1 MAWITSTFARTAQH
15 FSSPRRRTRSRSITK
30 SNRATAATSSC
41 RPCSRNQCMTA
52 TLKAAASAEKSL
64 SPNSRLLQK
73 MRTRVVP
80 NTAREHSVSDRSHR
94 LACVMRT
101 PSVRSLALLGM
112 TAWFAWL
119 LLPKPPLLDG
129 ISFSQCVR
137 DRNRKLLRVT
147 LSADQKFRIWT
158 QLEEIS
164 PDLIDATLR
173 YEDKYYAHH
182 PGVNPIALARGAV
195 DLLRF
200 HRATT
205 GGSTITMQLARL
217 RFRVHTR
224 TISGKLEQIMRALE
238 LERHYSKNQILE
250 AYLNLAPYGRN
261 LEGIGAASE
270 VYFDKPAWK
279 LSRPEAI
286 ALSVIPQSPSRRALH
301 IDRDN
306 QLVNFAQSSWY
317 DRAGVDTDAEFS
329 VREFRPRMQT
339 ERKFLAP
346 HFVQE
351 VLETSHGRDQII
363 TTLDLEKQRAIER
376 RVTDYVANNRNR
388 GIENAAVFLVD
399 IRTMDVL
406 AQVGSA
412 DFYKADIDGQV
423 DGTRSSR
430 SPGST
435 LKPFVY
441 ALALEQGLIHPLS
454 ILADAPRSFGEYN
467 PENFDREFLG
477 PIRACD
483 ALARSRNVPAVELA
497 SHLAHPT
504 LYQFLSTAEVRLP
517 KAESFYGLAL
527 PLGGAE
533 VSLQDLVRL
542 YAALANNGELR
553 PLRRIVNDPIVKT
566 RRLLSPEAAFLTLEM
581 LGNVPRPEMN
591 CTDGTHSRPVYWKT
605 GTSHGFRDAWSV
617 AVFDHYVLG
626 VWVGNFDGRPNPAF
640 VGRTSAAPLLFQ
652 IIDSL
657 RATWPEPVTPHL
669 PPPGANLKRVEFC
682 ALSGDLPNAF
692 CTQRVEG
699 WFIPGV
705 SPIKTCHVHR
715 EVLVDV
721 ASGLRVP
728 IDDGTHQLRRKV
740 YEFWPTEFLTLFE
753 QAGVPRRV
761 PPPFLPNNGNEV
773 AGRAGQKPVIVSPSS
788 KEIVLASAKTVPLRA
803 KTDCGVREI
812 FWFAGKQFVGKAAPN
827 QVIEWNAAAGDY
839 EITAL
844 DDHGRAASHSVT
856 VR

>member
-1 MAWITSTFARTAQH
+1 MKTPVIPNEVRDLSKARG
-15 FSSPRRRTRSRSITK
+15 SRYVLRVI
-30 SNRATAATSSC
+30 RA
-41 RPCSRNQCMTA
+41 P
-52 TLKAAASAEKSL
+52 L
-64 SPNSRLLQK
+64 
-73 MRTRVVP
+73 
-80 NTAREHSVSDRSHR
+80 
-94 LACVMRT
+94 
-101 PSVRSLALLGM
+101 VRSLAVLGM
-112 TAWFAWL
+112 TAWFTWL

-137 DRNRKLLRVT
+137 DRNGKLLRVT

-158 QLEEIS
+158 PLEKIS

-173 YEDKYYAHH
+173 YEDKYYARH
-182 PGVNPIALARGAV
+182 PGVNPIALARGAT

-217 RFRVHTR
+217 RFHLHTR

-270 VYFDKPAWK
+270 IYFDKPATK

-286 ALSVIPQSPSRRALH
+286 ALSVIPQRPSRRALH
-301 IDRDN
+301 TDRDN
-306 QLVNFAQSSWY
+306 HSVNLAQSSWY
-317 DRAGVDTDAEFS
+317 DRAGSDTDAKFP

-339 ERKFLAP
+339 ERKFIAP

-351 VLETSHGRDQII
+351 VLETSHGRDEIV
-363 TTLDLEKQRAIER
+363 TTLDLEKQQAIEL
-376 RVTDYVANNRNR
+376 RVTSYVANNRNR
-388 GIENAAVFLVD
+388 GIENAAAFLID
-399 IRTMDVL
+399 TRTMDVL

-412 DFYKADIDGQV
+412 DFYKADINGQV
-423 DGTRSSR
+423 DGTRSPR

-477 PIRACD
+477 PIRAGD

-504 LYQFLSTAEVRLP
+504 LYQFLSTADVRLT

-553 PLRRIVNDPIVKT
+553 PLRFTARDCIAKPKRI
-566 RRLLSPEAAFLTLEM
+566 LSPEAAFLTLEM

-591 CTDGTHSRPVYWKT
+591 CADGNHSARVYWKT
-605 GTSHGFRDAWSV
+605 GTSHGV
-617 AVFDHYVLG
+617 
-626 VWVGNFDGRPNPAF
+626 
-640 VGRTSAAPLLFQ
+640 
-652 IIDSL
+652 
-657 RATWPEPVTPHL
+657 
-669 PPPGANLKRVEFC
+669 
-682 ALSGDLPNAF
+682 
-692 CTQRVEG
+692 
-699 WFIPGV
+699 
-705 SPIKTCHVHR
+705 
-715 EVLVDV
+715 
-721 ASGLRVP
+721 
-728 IDDGTHQLRRKV
+728 
-740 YEFWPTEFLTLFE
+740 
-753 QAGVPRRV
+753 
-761 PPPFLPNNGNEV
+761 
-773 AGRAGQKPVIVSPSS
+773 
-788 KEIVLASAKTVPLRA
+788 
-803 KTDCGVREI
+803 
-812 FWFAGKQFVGKAAPN
+812 
-827 QVIEWNAAAGDY
+827 
-839 EITAL
+839 
-844 DDHGRAASHSVT
+844 
-856 VR
+856 

>member
-1 MAWITSTFARTAQH
+1 M
-15 FSSPRRRTRSRSITK
+15 K
-30 SNRATAATSSC
+30 
-41 RPCSRNQCMTA
+41 
-52 TLKAAASAEKSL
+52 
-64 SPNSRLLQK
+64 
-73 MRTRVVP
+73 TRVIP
-80 NTAREHSVSDRSHR
+80 IPQSRERDLSKALVSRYLSR
-94 LACVMRT
+94 VIRA
-101 PSVRSLALLGM
+101 PSVRSFALLGM

-137 DRNRKLLRVT
+137 DRNGKLLRVT

-158 QLEEIS
+158 PLAEIS

-182 PGVNPIALARGAV
+182 PGVNPLALARCAL

-200 HRATT
+200 HRVTA

-217 RFRVHTR
+217 RFHLHTR
-224 TISGKLEQIMRALE
+224 NISGKLEQIIRSVE
-238 LERHYSKNQILE
+238 LERHYSKNEILE

-261 LEGIGAASE
+261 IEGIGAASQI
-270 VYFDKPAWK
+270 YFDKPASK
-279 LSRPEAI
+279 LSRPEAV
-286 ALSVIPQSPSRRALH
+286 ALSVIPQSPTRRALH

-306 QLVNFAQSSWY
+306 HSINLAQSSWY
-317 DRAGVDTDAEFS
+317 DRAKIDSNAEFS
-329 VREFRPRMQT
+329 MRNFQPRMQT
-339 ERKFLAP
+339 EQKFFAP
-346 HFVQE
+346 HFVQQ
-351 VLETSHGRDQII
+351 VLESSHGRDQVI
-363 TTLDLEKQRAIER
+363 TTLDFEKQRAIER
-376 RVTDYVANNRNR
+376 RVTNYIASNRNR
-388 GIENAAVFLVD
+388 SIENAAVLLVD
-399 IRTMDVL
+399 TRTMDVL

-412 DFYKADIDGQV
+412 DFNNAAINGQV
-423 DGTRSSR
+423 DGTRSPR

-504 LYQFLSTAEVRLP
+504 LYEFLNTADVHLP
-517 KAESFYGLAL
+517 KPESFYGLAL

-542 YAALANNGELR
+542 YAALANNGQLR
-553 PLRRIVNDPIVKT
+553 LLRRIENDPVAKS
-566 RRLLSPEAAFLTLEM
+566 RRILSPEAAFLTLEM

-591 CTDGTHSRPVYWKT
+591 CADGTHSAPVYWKT
-605 GTSHGFRDAWSV
+605 GTSHGFRDAWSI

-626 VWVGNFDGRPNPAF
+626 VWVGNFDGRANPAF
-640 VGRTSAAPLLFQ
+640 VGRTAAAPLLFQ

-657 RATWPEPVTPHL
+657 RAAWPEPSVPHL
-669 PPPGANLKRVEFC
+669 PPPGSNLKRVEFC
-682 ALSGDLPNAF
+682 ALSGDFPNQF
-692 CTQRVEG
+692 CTQHVEG

-705 SPIKTCHVHR
+705 SPIKTCDVHR

-728 IDDGTHQLRRKV
+728 LDDGTRQLRREV
-740 YEFWPTEFLTLFE
+740 YEFWPAEFLTLFE
-753 QAGVPRRV
+753 QAGIPRRV
-761 PPPFLPNNGNEV
+761 PPPFLPNNGSEL
-773 AGRAGQKPVIVSPSS
+773 ASRSGQKPVIVSPSR
-788 KEIVLASAKTVPLRA
+788 KEIVLASTKRIPLRA
-803 KTDCGVREI
+803 KAEGDVREI

-827 QVIEWNAAAGDY
+827 QVVEWTATAGDY

-844 DDHGRAASHSVT
+844 DDHGRAGSHSVT

>member
-1 MAWITSTFARTAQH
+1 MSARSGNSGERTRPACRVRR
-15 FSSPRRRTRSRSITK
+15 SRRTPGRSLPGGCNDAAGEGASGSTRGRVRSPEI
-30 SNRATAATSSC
+30 
-41 RPCSRNQCMTA
+41 RNLRSAIRNGIVFCA
-52 TLKAAASAEKSL
+52 VIAAAC
-64 SPNSRLLQK
+64 
-73 MRTRVVP
+73 
-80 NTAREHSVSDRSHR
+80 
-94 LACVMRT
+94 LA
-101 PSVRSLALLGM
+101 
-112 TAWFAWL
+112 
-119 LLPKPPLLDG
+119 LPKPPLLDG

-137 DRNRKLLRVT
+137 DRNGKLLRVT

-158 QLEEIS
+158 PLQEIS
-164 PDLIDATLR
+164 PNLIDATLR

-182 PGVNPIALARGAV
+182 PGVNPIALARGAAE
-195 DLLRF
+195 LLRF

-205 GGSTITMQLARL
+205 GGSTVTMQLARL
-217 RFRVHTR
+217 RFHLHTR

-261 LEGIGAASE
+261 IEGIGAASE
-270 VYFDKPAWK
+270 IYFDKPSSK

-301 IDRDN
+301 ADRDN
-306 QLVNFAQSSWY
+306 HSVNLAQSSWY
-317 DRAGVDTDAEFS
+317 DRAGVETDSEFS
-329 VREFRPRMQT
+329 MREFRPRMQT
-339 ERKFLAP
+339 ERKFFAP

-351 VLETSHGRDQII
+351 VLEMVGSARCADSRKLSGQRGVPTNVI
-363 TTLDLEKQRAIER
+363 TTLDLEKQQAIER
-376 RVTDYVANNRNR
+376 RVTDYVARNRNR
-388 GIENAAVFLVD
+388 GIENAAVLLVD
-399 IRTMDVL
+399 TRTMEIL

-412 DFYKADIDGQV
+412 DFYKADINGQV
-423 DGTRSSR
+423 DGTRSPR

-504 LYQFLSTAEVRLP
+504 LYEFLNTADVRLP

-533 VSLQDLVRL
+533 ISLQDLVRL

-553 PLRRIVNDPIVKT
+553 PLRFTTSDRIAKPKRI
-566 RRLLSPEAAFLTLEM
+566 LSPEAAFLTVEM

-591 CTDGTHSRPVYWKT
+591 CADGSHSAPVYWKT
-605 GTSHGFRDAWSV
+605 GTSHGFRDAWSI
-617 AVFDHYVLG
+617 AVFDHYALG

-640 VGRTSAAPLLFQ
+640 IGRTAAAPLLFQ

-657 RATWPEPVTPHL
+657 RAMWPEPTVPHQ
-669 PPPGANLKRVEFC
+669 PSPGANLKRVDFC
-682 ALSGDLPNAF
+682 ALSGDLPDKF

-699 WFIPGV
+699 WFIPGI
-705 SPIKTCHVHR
+705 SPIKTCDVHR
-715 EVLVDV
+715 EVLVET
-721 ASGLRVP
+721 ATGLRVP
-728 IDDGTHQLRRKV
+728 VDDGTRQLKREV
-740 YEFWPTEFLTLFE
+740 YEFWPGDFLTLFE
-753 QAGVPRRV
+753 QAGIPRRV
-761 PPPFLPNNGNEV
+761 PPPFLPDTSSEV
-773 AGRAGQKPVIVSPSS
+773 MSRTGHRPIIVSPNS
-788 KEIVLASAKTVPLRA
+788 KEILLASKKTIPLRA
-803 KTDCGVREI
+803 KADADVREI
-812 FWFAGKQFVGKAAPN
+812 FWFARKQFVGKAAPN
-827 QVIEWNAAAGDY
+827 QVLEWTATAGDY
-839 EITAL
+839 EVTAL
-844 DDHGRAASHSVT
+844 DDHGRAGSHSVL

>member
-1 MAWITSTFARTAQH
+1 
-15 FSSPRRRTRSRSITK
+15 
-30 SNRATAATSSC
+30 
-41 RPCSRNQCMTA
+41 
-52 TLKAAASAEKSL
+52 
-64 SPNSRLLQK
+64 
-73 MRTRVVP
+73 
-80 NTAREHSVSDRSHR
+80 
-94 LACVMRT
+94 
-101 PSVRSLALLGM
+101 M
-112 TAWFAWL
+112 TAWFIWWF
-119 LLPKPPLLDG
+119 LPKPPLLDR

-137 DRNRKLLRVT
+137 DRNGKLLRVT

-158 QLEEIS
+158 PLEEIS

-173 YEDKYYAHH
+173 YEDKYYARH
-182 PGVNPIALARGAV
+182 PGVNPIALARGAA
-195 DLLRF
+195 DLVRF
-200 HRATT
+200 HRATR

-217 RFRVHTR
+217 RFHLHTR

-261 LEGIGAASE
+261 IEGIGAASE
-270 VYFDKPAWK
+270 IYFDKPATK

-301 IDRDN
+301 TNRDN
-306 QLVNFAQSSWY
+306 HSVNLAQSSWY
-317 DRAGVDTDAEFS
+317 DRAGSDPGAEFS
-329 VREFRPRMQT
+329 MREFRPRMQT

-351 VLETSHGRDQII
+351 VLGASHGRDQMI
-363 TTLDLEKQRAIER
+363 TTLDLEKQQAIER
-376 RVTDYVANNRNR
+376 RVADYVANNRNR

-399 IRTMDVL
+399 TRTMDVL
-406 AQVGSA
+406 AQIGSA
-412 DFYKADIDGQV
+412 DFHKVGINGQV
-423 DGTRSSR
+423 DGTRSPR

-517 KAESFYGLAL
+517 KAEPFYGLAL

-553 PLRRIVNDPIVKT
+553 PLRFAARDRLGTSKRI
-566 RRLLSPEAAFLTLEM
+566 LSPEAAFLTLEM

-591 CTDGTHSRPVYWKT
+591 CADGNHSARVYWKT
-605 GTSHGFRDAWSV
+605 GTSHGFRDAWSI

-626 VWVGNFDGRPNPAF
+626 VWVGNFDGRANPVF
-640 VGRTSAAPLLFQ
+640 VGRTAAGPLLFQ
-652 IIDSL
+652 IIDNL
-657 RATWPEPVTPHL
+657 RAAWPEPAVLHQ

-682 ALSGDLPNAF
+682 ALSGDLPNRF
-692 CTQRVEG
+692 CTQHVES

-705 SPIKTCHVHR
+705 SPIKTCDVHR
-715 EVLVDV
+715 EVLVDI
-721 ASGLRVP
+721 ATGLCVP
-728 IDDGTHQLRRKV
+728 IDEGTRHLKREV
-740 YEFWPTEFLTLFE
+740 YEFWPGDFLTLFE
-753 QAGVPRRV
+753 QAGIPRRV
-761 PPPFLPNNGNEV
+761 PPPFLPDTGSEL
-773 AGRAGQKPVIVSPSS
+773 ASRTGQKPIIVSPNS
-788 KEIVLASAKTVPLRA
+788 KEILLVSKKTIPLRA
-803 KTDCGVREI
+803 KADADVRKI

-827 QVIEWNAAAGDY
+827 QVLEWTATVGEY
-839 EITAL
+839 EVTAL
-844 DDHGRAASHSVT
+844 DDHGRAGSHSVV

>member
-1 MAWITSTFARTAQH
+1 
-15 FSSPRRRTRSRSITK
+15 
-30 SNRATAATSSC
+30 
-41 RPCSRNQCMTA
+41 
-52 TLKAAASAEKSL
+52 
-64 SPNSRLLQK
+64 
-73 MRTRVVP
+73 
-80 NTAREHSVSDRSHR
+80 
-94 LACVMRT
+94 
-101 PSVRSLALLGM
+101 VRSPAIRKLRGALRNGIVFCAVIAAVWLA
-112 TAWFAWL
+112 
-119 LLPKPPLLDG
+119 LPKPPLLDR

-137 DRNRKLLRVT
+137 DRNGKLLRVT
-147 LSADQKFRIWT
+147 LSADEKFRIWT
-158 QLEEIS
+158 PLEQIS
-164 PDLIDATLR
+164 PDLVDATLL
-173 YEDKYYAHH
+173 YEDKYYARH
-182 PGVNPIALARGAV
+182 PGVNPIALARGAA

-217 RFRVHTR
+217 RFHLHTR

-261 LEGIGAASE
+261 IEGVGAASE
-270 VYFDKPAWK
+270 IYFDKPAIK

-301 IDRDN
+301 ADRDN
-306 QLVNFAQSSWY
+306 YSVNLAQSSWY
-317 DRAGVDTDAEFS
+317 DRNVAQASGLWGLRASGLQSESSRRDAYS
-329 VREFRPRMQT
+329 PHSQDGCATLSMREFRPRMQT
-339 ERKFLAP
+339 GRKFLAP

-351 VLETSHGRDQII
+351 VLEMVGSARCADRTPQRGVPTVV
-363 TTLDLEKQRAIER
+363 TTLDLEKQQAIER
-376 RVTDYVANNRNR
+376 RVTAYVASNRNR

-399 IRTMDVL
+399 TRTMDVL

-412 DFYKADIDGQV
+412 DFYKGDINGQV
-423 DGTRSSR
+423 DGTRSRR

-441 ALALEQGLIHPLS
+441 ALALDQGLIHPLS

-504 LYQFLSTAEVRLP
+504 LYEFLSTAEVRLP

-542 YAALANNGELR
+542 YTALANNGELR
-553 PLRRIVNDPIVKT
+553 PLRFTTRDCIAEPKRI
-566 RRLLSPEAAFLTLEM
+566 LSPEAAFLTLDM

-591 CTDGTHSRPVYWKT
+591 CADGNHSARVYWKT
-605 GTSHGFRDAWSV
+605 GTSHGFRDAWSI

-626 VWVGNFDGRPNPAF
+626 VWIGNFDGRANPAF
-640 VGRTSAAPLLFQ
+640 IGRTAAGPLLFQ
-652 IIDSL
+652 IIDNL
-657 RATWPEPVTPHL
+657 RAAWPEPTVMHQ
-669 PPPGANLKRVEFC
+669 PPSGANLKRVEFC
-682 ALSGDLPNAF
+682 ALSGDLPNRF

-705 SPIKTCHVHR
+705 SPTKACDVHR
-715 EVLVDV
+715 EVLVDI
-721 ASGLRVP
+721 ATGLRVLV
-728 IDDGTHQLRRKV
+728 DDGTHQVKREV
-740 YEFWPTEFLTLFE
+740 YEFWPGDFLTLFQ
-753 QAGVPRRV
+753 QAGLPRRV
-761 PPPFLPNNGNEV
+761 PPPFLPDTGSES
-773 AGRAGQKPVIVSPSS
+773 ASREGQNPIIVSPNG
-788 KEIVLASAKTVPLRA
+788 KEILLVSKKTIPLRA
-803 KTDCGVREI
+803 KADADVREI
-812 FWFAGKQFVGKAAPN
+812 FWFAGKRFVGKAAPN
-827 QVIEWNAAAGDY
+827 QVVEWSAAAGDY
-839 EITAL
+839 EVTAL
-844 DDHGRAASHSVT
+844 DDHGRAGSHRVL

>member
-1 MAWITSTFARTAQH
+1 M
-15 FSSPRRRTRSRSITK
+15 K
-30 SNRATAATSSC
+30 
-41 RPCSRNQCMTA
+41 
-52 TLKAAASAEKSL
+52 
-64 SPNSRLLQK
+64 
-73 MRTRVVP
+73 TRVIPIPPSRERGLSVA
-80 NTAREHSVSDRSHR
+80 NTSRKLTWVL
-94 LACVMRT
+94 LAA
-101 PSVRSLALLGM
+101 SVRSLALLGM
-112 TAWFAWL
+112 TAWFIWWF
-119 LLPKPPLLDG
+119 LPTPTLLDG

-137 DRNRKLLRVT
+137 DRNGKWLRVT
-147 LSADQKFRIWT
+147 LSTDQKFRIWT
-158 QLEEIS
+158 PLEEIS

-182 PGVNPIALARGAV
+182 PGVNPIALARGAAE
-195 DLLRF
+195 LLRL

-217 RFRVHTR
+217 RFHLHTR

-261 LEGIGAASE
+261 IEGIGAASE
-270 VYFDKPAWK
+270 IYFDKPASK

-301 IDRDN
+301 ADRDN
-306 QLVNFAQSSWY
+306 HSVNLAQSSWY
-317 DRAGVDTDAEFS
+317 DRNKERRPLGRRGSNTTAGKPSLLEFS
-329 VREFRPRMQT
+329 MREFRPRMQT

-351 VLETSHGRDQII
+351 VLESSHGHDQII
-363 TTLDLEKQRAIER
+363 TTLDLEKQQAIER

-399 IRTMDVL
+399 ARTMDVL

-412 DFYKADIDGQV
+412 DFYKADINGQV
-423 DGTRSSR
+423 DGTHSPR

-553 PLRRIVNDPIVKT
+553 PLRFTAQEGIAKPKRI
-566 RRLLSPEAAFLTLEM
+566 LSPEAAFLTLEM
-581 LGNVPRPEMN
+581 LGNVPRPELN
-591 CTDGTHSRPVYWKT
+591 CADGSHSARVYWKT

-617 AVFDHYVLG
+617 AVFDRYVLG
-626 VWVGNFDGRPNPAF
+626 VWVGNFDGRANPALI
-640 VGRTSAAPLLFQ
+640 GRTAAGPLLFQ

-657 RATWPEPVTPHL
+657 RAAWPETTVPHQ
-669 PPPGANLKRVEFC
+669 PPSGTNLKRVEFC
-682 ALSGDLPNAF
+682 ALSGDLPTKF

-705 SPIKTCHVHR
+705 SPIKTCDVHR
-715 EVLVDV
+715 EVLVD
-721 ASGLRVP
+721 AATGLRVP
-728 IDDGTHQLRRKV
+728 IDDGTHQLKREV
-740 YEFWPTEFLTLFE
+740 YEFWPGDFLTLFE
-753 QAGVPRRV
+753 QAGIPRRV
-761 PPPFLPNNGNEV
+761 PPPFVPDTGSDL
-773 AGRAGQKPVIVSPSS
+773 ASRAGQKPIIVSPSS
-788 KEIVLASAKTVPLRA
+788 KEILLVSKKTIPLRA
-803 KTDCGVREI
+803 KADADVREI
-812 FWFAGKQFVGKAAPN
+812 FWFAGKQFVGKTAPN
-827 QVIEWNAAAGDY
+827 QVLEWTAAAGDY
-839 EITAL
+839 EVTAL
-844 DDHGRAASHSVT
+844 DDHGRAGSHSVV